1 HQTEDRKLGT
11 VNGRAAGSMIQ
22 SLRTSFRFAAGLQS
36 FLSRTLSPGECRDL
50 VTDRLHRR
58 DQSFLHLVE
67 GAIFRNDASPYRP
80 LFRLAG
86 VGLEDVSRWVRQ
98 DGIEETLNHLYEK
111 GVWVTLEE
119 FKGRRA
125 LERPGLTHPLAAR
138 DFDNP
143 LITRHFSV
151 QSGGSRGPRTLLF
164 IDFDHI
170 EHEAAQ
176 ERLFLEAFDLIS
188 RPMAI
193 WRPVPPGSA
202 GLKAVLRR
210 AKLGTRLARWF
221 TQTRPSAAPSQFGY
235 LGVTYLTC
243 LSGRLWGR
251 GTPFPQH
258 VPLGRAATVARW
270 LADLCRAGEPAV
282 LDTLVS
288 SGVRACLAASDAGLD
303 LRGTFFR
310 LSGEPLTEAKG
321 RVVAEAG
328 SRAVCHYSMAEFG
341 RLGLACASAEAI
353 DDVHILADKVAVIQ
367 QPRETGGR
375 RIPAFFLTS
384 VHSSSPKIAINVESG
399 DYGVL
404 AERDC
409 GCLMGRLGFR
419 QHAHTIRSY
428 EKLTTEGMHFLG
440 GELLNLL
447 EEVLPQRFGGAP
459 TDYQLLEMEDHGMTR
474 LSLVVSPRVGAVD
487 EARLVAH
494 VLEALGRPAPG
505 SKMMAE
511 HWRQGATI
519 HVVRRDP
526 VTTRASKIQPL
537 HVPQKGDAP

>member
-1 HQTEDRKLGT
+1 MT
-11 VNGRAAGSMIQ
+11 NP
-22 SLRTSFRFAAGLQS
+22 LRTSIGFFTGLQGFLRHTLSLSECRELVSDRLRRRDES
-36 FLSRTLSPGECRDL
+36 FLR
-50 VTDRLHRR
+50 
-58 DQSFLHLVE
+58 LVE
-67 GAIFRNDASPYRP
+67 GAVFRNEASPYRP
-80 LFRLAG
+80 LFQLAG
-86 VGLEDVSRWVRQ
+86 VDLEDVGGWVRQ
-98 DGIEETLNHLYEK
+98 DGIEATLDRLYEK
-111 GVWVTLEE
+111 GIWVTLEE
-119 FKGRRA
+119 FKGRRPI
-125 LERPGLTHPLAAR
+125 ERPGLSQPVTAR
-138 DFDNP
+138 AFDNP
-143 LITRHFSV
+143 LITPHFAV

-176 ERLFLEAFDLIS
+176 DRLFLEAFDLVS

-193 WRPVPPGSA
+193 WRPIPPGSA

-210 AKLGTRLARWF
+210 AKLGIRLERWF
-221 TQTRPSAAPSQFGY
+221 SQSRPSAALSQLGY

-251 GTPFPQH
+251 ETPFPKH
-258 VPLGRAATVARW
+258 VRLNEAAKVARW
-270 LADLCRAGEPAV
+270 LAERSREGRPAL
-282 LDTLVS
+282 LDTLAS
-288 SGVRACLAASDAGLD
+288 SGTRACLAARDRGLD
-303 LRGTFFR
+303 IRGTFFR
-310 LSGEPLTEAKG
+310 LGGEPLTEAKG

-328 SRAVCHYSMAEFG
+328 SRAVCHYAIAELG
-341 RLGLACASAEAI
+341 RLGMACAAPEAI
-353 DDVHILADKVAVIQ
+353 DEVHILADKVAVIQ

-447 EEVLPQRFGGAP
+447 EEVLPQQFGGAP
-459 TDYQLLEMEDHGMTR
+459 TDYQLLEEEDHGMTR
-474 LSLVVSPRVGAVD
+474 LSLVVSRRVGAVD

-494 VLEALGRPAPG
+494 VLEVLGGPAPG

-511 HWRQGATI
+511 HWRQAATI
-519 HVVRRDP
+519 QVVRRDP
-526 VTTRASKIQPL
+526 VTTGASKIQPL
-537 HVPQKGDAP
+537 HVPQKGDMH

>member
-1 HQTEDRKLGT
+1 
-11 VNGRAAGSMIQ
+11 MIQ
-22 SLRTSFRFAAGLQS
+22 SLRTALRFAVGLQR
-36 FLSRTLSPGECRDL
+36 FLRRTLSPAECREL
-50 VTDRLHRR
+50 VSDRLRRR

-67 GAIFRNDASPYRP
+67 WAVFRNGASPYLP

-86 VGLEDVSRWVRQ
+86 IGLEDVARWVRQ
-98 DGIEETLNHLYEK
+98 DGIEATLNHLYEK

-125 LERPGLTHPLAAR
+125 LERPGLSRALAAA

-164 IDFDHI
+164 IDFAHI

-176 ERLFLEAFDLIS
+176 DRLFLEAFELIG

-193 WRPVPPGSA
+193 WRPLPPGSA

-210 AKLGTRLARWF
+210 AKLGSRLQRWF
-221 TQTRPSAAPSQFGY
+221 TQTRPSAAPSELGY

-258 VPLGRAATVARW
+258 VPMKQAAKVVRW
-270 LADLCRAGEPAV
+270 LAEQSRAGRPAL
-282 LDTLVS
+282 LDTLAS
-288 SGVRACLAASDAGLD
+288 SGVRTCLAAHDLGLD

-310 LSGEPLTEAKG
+310 LGGEPLTEAKG
-321 RVVAEAG
+321 RVIAEAG
-328 SRAVCHYSMAEFG
+328 GQAACHYAMAELG
-341 RLGLACASAEAI
+341 RLGMGCAAPEAI
-353 DDVHILADKVAVIQ
+353 DDVHILGDKVAVIQ
-367 QPRETGGR
+367 QAKEAGGR

-384 VHSSSPKIAINVESG
+384 VHPSSPKVALNVESG
-399 DYGVL
+399 DYGEL

-409 GCLMGRLGFR
+409 GCLLGRLGFR

-447 EEVLPQRFGGAP
+447 EEALPLRFGGAP
-459 TDYQLLEMEDHGMTR
+459 TDYQLLEEEDHGMTR
-474 LSLVVSPRVGAVD
+474 LSLVVSPRVGAID

-494 VLEALGRPAPG
+494 VLEVLGGPAPG
-505 SKMMAE
+505 RKMMAE
-511 HWRQGATI
+511 HWRQAATI
-519 HVVRRDP
+519 QVVRRDP
-526 VTTRASKIQPL
+526 LATGASKIQPL
-537 HVPQKGDAP
+537 HVPQKGDPT

>member
-1 HQTEDRKLGT
+1 
-11 VNGRAAGSMIQ
+11 MIQ
-22 SLRTSFRFAAGLQS
+22 SLRTSVRFAAGLQR
-36 FLSRTLSPGECRDL
+36 FLSRTLSPDECREL
-50 VTDRLHRR
+50 VADRLRRR
-58 DQSFLHLVE
+58 DQSFLHTVE
-67 GAIFRNDASPYRP
+67 GAVFRNDASPYRP
-80 LFRLAG
+80 LFQLAG
-86 VGLEDVSRWVRQ
+86 VGLEDVARWVRQ
-98 DGIEETLNHLYEK
+98 DGIEGTLNHLYEK

-125 LERPGLTHPLAAR
+125 LERPGLNRPLTAR

-143 LITRHFSV
+143 LITRHFAV

-164 IDFDHI
+164 IDFAHI

-176 ERLFLEAFDLIS
+176 DRLFLEAFDLVG

-210 AKLGTRLARWF
+210 AKLGIRLERWF
-221 TQTRPSAAPSQFGY
+221 TQTWLSASPSEFGY

-251 GTPFPQH
+251 GTPFPNH
-258 VPLGRAATVARW
+258 VPLDKAAEVAGW
-270 LADLCRAGEPAV
+270 LSRHSRAGRPAL
-282 LDTLVS
+282 LDTLAS
-288 SGVRACLAASDAGLD
+288 SGVRVCLAARDLGLD
-303 LRGTFFR
+303 IRGTFLR
-310 LSGEPLTEAKG
+310 LGGEPLTEAKG
-321 RVVAEAG
+321 RVVAESG
-328 SRAVCHYSMAEFG
+328 GRAVCHYAMAELG
-341 RLGLACASAEAI
+341 RIGIACAAPEAI
-353 DDVHILADKVAVIQ
+353 DDVHILADKVAVIE

-375 RIPAFFLTS
+375 RLPAFYLSS
-384 VHSSSPKIAINVESG
+384 VHPSSPKVAINVESG

-404 AERDC
+404 ADREC

-428 EKLTTEGMHFLG
+428 EKLTAEGMHFLG
-440 GELLNLL
+440 AELLNLL
-447 EEVLPQRFGGAP
+447 EEVLPRRFGGAP
-459 TDYQLLEMEDHGMTR
+459 TDYQLLEEEDHGMTR

-487 EARLVAH
+487 EARLVVH
-494 VLEALGRPAPG
+494 VLEVLGSPG
-505 SKMMAE
+505 PGRKMMAE

-519 HVVRRDP
+519 RVVRRDP
-526 VTTRASKIQPL
+526 MTTGASKIQPL